1 MGKVN
6 STLKLTRNIFSV
18 DTSAKTWKRCTPS
31 VTLQSG
37 PIQLQRPKLRRPSIK
52 NDGTGPDFPTLKER
66 TQLRK
71 RRPPSSVLKPP
82 RNNFVLF
89 CFYRIVVRDTSVLY
103 LDIKNARGMKKK

>member
-1 MGKVN
+1 MGWTN
-6 STLKLTRNIFSV
+6 SKKKMKKLTKN
-18 DTSAKTWKRCTPS
+18 TSPNSSPLELTPEILKRCTPS

-37 PIQLQRPKLRRPSIK
+37 LIQHQRSKLRRPSIK

-89 CFYRIVVRDTSVLY
+89 VFTVSSYGTLLY
-103 LDIKNARGMKKK
+103 CTWI